1 MTCGTHSCVDVSHC
15 GRTTRKLN
23 AGLDLSTRQDC
34 ATPHVNSRTNADYGN
49 ADFVIGYYDRV
60 FKRIVRVS
68 FERIRLERGQH
79 FWFDLIGRDG
89 EARMVP
95 FYRVREVMRN
105 GVVVEAAGAGVDNA
119 GS

>member
-1 MTCGTHSCVDVSHC
+1 MTPIHDIIH
-15 GRTTRKLN
+15 RIIW
-23 AGLDLSTRQDC
+23 D
-34 ATPHVNSRTNADYGN
+34 ADYGN

-79 FWFDLIGRDG
+79 FGFDLIGSDG

-95 FYRVREVMRN
+95 FHRVREVVRN
-105 GVVVEAAGAGVDNA
+105 GVVVWRRSEP
-119 GS
+119 SQLKP